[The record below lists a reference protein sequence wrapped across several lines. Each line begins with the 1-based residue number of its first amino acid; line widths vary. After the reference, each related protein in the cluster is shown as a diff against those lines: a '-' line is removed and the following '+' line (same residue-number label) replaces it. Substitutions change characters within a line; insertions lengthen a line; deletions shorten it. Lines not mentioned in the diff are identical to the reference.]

1 MMLTSKLQAA
11 QTALRRRADPHFTW
25 VINASTP
32 WTVPAKP
39 LAESTIALLTT
50 CGLYRVDTQLP
61 FDARND
67 LGDPSFREIHVDTPA
82 DRLRIAHSHFDHKH
96 VVADPNVALP
106 IPHFRDLVA
115 EGVIGRLHPW
125 TYSFM
130 GYLPEPRQ
138 LIAESAP
145 IVARRLAA
153 EGVDAAFLTPC

>member
-1 MMLTSKLQAA
+1 MLTSKLRAA

-67 LGDPSFREIHVDTPA
+67 LGDPSFREIHV
-82 DRLRIAHSHFDHKH
+82 
-96 VVADPNVALP
+96 
-106 IPHFRDLVA
+106 
-115 EGVIGRLHPW
+115 GRLLNNLG
-125 TYSFM
+125 T
-130 GYLPEPRQ
+130 
-138 LIAESAP
+138 
-145 IVARRLAA
+145 ARAGLR
-153 EGVDAAFLTPC
+153 PCPSWLGQETGHSK